1 MNTAVSKDSNQSEY
15 YLGLDIGTASV
26 GWAVTNAEYELVKK
40 HRKHLW
46 GVRLFDTA
54 DTAAERRLHRA
65 ARRRHQRRLQRQRL
79 LKEIFQDKIDEV
91 DPHFFE
97 RLKESSYHTEDRSG
111 HFLSILFND
120 ESFKDTDYFAKFPT
134 IFHLRSHL
142 IHHPEEKPDIRI
154 LYLAIHS
161 ILKHRGHFLFPGE
174 SLESVSSFNLLFDA
188 LLKNVEDSLQCV
200 LHVSC
205 SPESVGSIL
214 KKKRRTDKKNELM
227 KVLTLTRTTEEEI
240 EETPKK
246 LIAELIKALSGT
258 PFLLSS
264 LFENESYKESEL
276 DRIEFD
282 KEGFEDKK
290 ESIEVLLEPEEYAL
304 IETLEGI
311 YNWTLLSDIL
321 NGEKFIS
328 DAKVSSYAEHKND
341 LKQLKLLVKKYA
353 GSAYYKAFKDPS
365 IQNNYAHYIGT
376 GNKAGK
382 KVQVD
387 LKGKCLQE
395 DVNKYLYNLLK
406 PYQNDEDSILGSMLE
421 KLEQKSALPKQRV
434 RDNRVIP
441 HQLHLKELQ
450 VILDNAQHYFPFL
463 AIPDADGYTPHQKIV
478 SMLTFR
484 IPYYVGPLNTS
495 HMEKGGNEGFCWMVR
510 QQGKEDVPIFPWNW
524 YEVVDKNASAEKFI
538 TRMTNSCTYLFN
550 EEVLP
555 KYSLLYNRYMVLNEL
570 NNLKINGEPISVDL
584 KQKLYDELFL
594 KSGKKNITLKMLQKF
609 LVVNNIVN
617 KGDVATIEGIDNG
630 FANSLKSYIDFA
642 PYLEARILSE
652 DEIEKIIEWKAYY
665 VDDATILKEKIAQ
678 ELHEKLTSEQ
688 IDDIT
693 KLVRNY
699 KGWGRLSRAFLE
711 DIYHVDRATGEGYS
725 IIHMMWETNEN
736 LMELLSSKYD
746 YLDEIQRI
754 NNETLINTKFSY
766 ESLVKPLSVSPP
778 VKRQIWQTLLV
789 VHELKK
795 VMGKAPK
802 RVFVEMAREE
812 REKKRTTSRKES
824 LRILYDRCKNDIT
837 FNNALLESLETKTDA
852 ELRNDRL
859 YFYYT
864 QMGRCPYCGGKIE
877 LDQMN
882 NTQLYDI
889 DHIYPQSLI
898 KDDSLN
904 NRVLAHKTC
913 NGEKGNSYPIS
924 SHWQNTM
931 IGFWN
936 VLLDRSLIS
945 KEKYARLTRTTPL
958 NEEELFAF
966 INRQLVETRQSTK
979 VVASILK
986 NLFQDEKTEIVYVKA
1001 RNVSSFRADF
1011 EIKKSRLVN
1020 DHHHAHDAYL
1030 NIVVGNAFHTK
1041 FTADARNFIKELRR
1055 GDQFYNASNIFSRS
1069 IQRNGRLAWI
1079 ADERYEANRGKSK
1092 SEKQETGTIVT
1103 VRRTLQ
1109 NHQVLVTRQA
1119 VEVSGAL
1126 FKLQPLKKKKNLLP
1140 LKGSS
1145 QILLDT
1151 TKYGGYNAPATAYFA
1166 LVEHEKK
1173 GKPVRQLVPVPILYA
1188 EQFKQDANA
1197 FAKYCV
1203 EELNLHNPIVLES
1216 RLLKNQLVTIR
1227 NFHMSLSGSTEP
1239 KVLANSA
1246 VQLVLNE
1253 EKYDYVAQI
1262 DKYLSLL
1269 KKVKDTEVEE
1279 NAEIL
1284 AESLHISKQDNL
1296 SLYEQLLAKERDSIY
1311 RYRPANQAK
1320 FLEEKKSTFESLEI
1334 KAQCEVL
1341 VQIINLFTC
1350 TPESANLTKLGGGAS
1365 SGIVKFQSQITDRE
1379 AKLIHQSPT
1388 GIFTKTRRIYEL

>member
-1 MNTAVSKDSNQSEY
+1 MNTAVSKDLHDSDY

-26 GWAVTNAEYELVKK
+26 GWAITNPDYELVKK
-40 HRKHLW
+40 HRKYLW

-54 DTAAERRLHRA
+54 NTAAERRLHRA

-79 LKEIFQDKIDEV
+79 LKEIFQYKIAEV
-91 DPHFFE
+91 DPLFFE

-111 HFLSILFND
+111 NFLSTLFND
-120 ESFKDTDYFAKFPT
+120 ESFKDSDYFAKFPT

-174 SLESVSSFNLLFDA
+174 SLESVSSFNLLLDA

-205 SPESVGSIL
+205 SSESLGAIL
-214 KKKRRTDKKNELM
+214 KKRRRTDKKNELL
-227 KVLTLTRTTEEEI
+227 KVLALTRTTEEEI
-240 EETPKK
+240 EGTPKK
-246 LIAELIKALSGT
+246 LTSELVKALSGT
-258 PFLLSS
+258 PFKLSL
-264 LFENESYKESEL
+264 LFENESYKDCEQ
-276 DRIEFD
+276 DKIEFD
-282 KEGFEDKK
+282 KEGFEDLK
-290 ESIEVLLEPEEYAL
+290 ESLEVLLEPEEYAL

-328 DAKVSSYAEHKND
+328 DAKVSSYEEHKND

-353 GSAYYKAFKDPS
+353 GSRYYKAFKDPS

-376 GNKAGK
+376 GNKSGK
-382 KVQVD
+382 KVQVVH
-387 LKGKCLQE
+387 KGKCLQE

-406 PYQNDEDSILGSMLE
+406 PYQNDGDSHLGGMLE
-421 KLEQKSALPKQRV
+421 KLEQKRALPKQRV

-441 HQLHLKELQ
+441 YQLHLKELQ
-450 VILDNAQHYFPFL
+450 VILDNAQHFYPFL
-463 AIPDADGYTPHQKIV
+463 TIPDADGYTPSQKIV

-495 HMEKGGNEGFCWMVR
+495 HIEKGGNEGFCWMVR
-510 QQGKEDVPIFPWNW
+510 QQGKENVPIFPWNW
-524 YEVVDKNASAEKFI
+524 SDVVDKNASAEKFI

-550 EEVLP
+550 EEVVP
-555 KYSLLYNRYMVLNEL
+555 KFSLLYSRYMVLNEL
-570 NNLKINGEPISVDL
+570 NNLKIDGEPISVDL
-584 KQKLYDELFL
+584 KQKIYNELFL
-594 KSGKKNITLKMLQKF
+594 KSGKKSITLKMLQKF
-609 LVVNNIVN
+609 LITNNCIN
-617 KGDVATIEGIDNG
+617 KGDVSTIEGIDNG

-642 PYLEARILSE
+642 PYLETKILSRE
-652 DEIEKIIEWKAYY
+652 EIEKIIEWKAYY

-678 ELHEKLTSEQ
+678 ELHEKLTSKQ
-688 IDDIT
+688 IDDIV

-711 DIYHVDRATGEGYS
+711 DIYHVDRATGAAYS

-754 NNETLINTKFSY
+754 NNETLINKRFSY
-766 ESLVKPLSVSPP
+766 ESLVKPLSLSPP

-789 VHELKK
+789 VNELKK

-802 RVFVEMAREE
+802 RVFVEMAREQS
-812 REKKRTTSRKES
+812 EKKRTTSRKES
-824 LRILYDRCKNDIT
+824 LRKLYESCKNDI
-837 FNNALLESLETKTDA
+837 ALNKELIESLEMKTDA

-864 QMGRCPYCGGKIE
+864 QRGKCPYCGGKIE

-882 NTQLYDI
+882 NPQLYDI
-889 DHIYPQSLI
+889 DHIFPQSLI
-898 KDDSLN
+898 KDDSLD
-904 NRVLAHKTC
+904 NRVLVHKTC
-913 NGEKGNSYPIS
+913 NGEKGNSYPINPQ
-924 SHWQNTM
+924 WQNEM
-931 IGFWN
+931 INTWRG
-936 VLLDRSLIS
+936 LLQCELIS
-945 KEKYARLTRTTPL
+945 KEKFARLTRTTPL
-958 NEEELFAF
+958 SEEELFSF

-1001 RNVSSFRADF
+1001 RNVSRFRADF

-1069 IQRNGRLAWI
+1069 IQRNGRSAWI
-1079 ADERYEANRGKSK
+1079 ADERYEVNRGRQK
-1092 SEKQETGTIVT
+1092 SEKQETGTILT
-1103 VRRTLQ
+1103 VRKTLR

-1126 FKLQPLKKKKNLLP
+1126 FKLQPLEKKKNLLP
-1140 LKGSS
+1140 LKGSNL
-1145 QILLDT
+1145 ILQNT

-1166 LVEHEKK
+1166 LVHHEKK
-1173 GKPVRQLVPVPILYA
+1173 GKQVRQFVPVPILYA
-1188 EQFKQDANA
+1188 ERFKKDPNSLI
-1197 FAKYCV
+1197 KYCKEDLNMINAKLV
-1203 EELNLHNPIVLES
+1203 VSQILLHELVQ
-1216 RLLKNQLVTIR
+1216 LKKFT
-1227 NFHMSLSGSTEP
+1227 MSLSGITGSQTI
-1239 KVLANSA
+1239 ANNEI
-1246 VQLVLNE
+1246 QLVLSDE
-1253 EKYDYVAQI
+1253 QYDYVAQME
-1262 DKYLSLL
+1262 KYLSLL
-1269 KKVKDTEVEE
+1269 KKVKDSELPK

-1284 AESLHISKQDNL
+1284 AESL
-1296 SLYEQLLAKERDSIY
+1296 
-1311 RYRPANQAK
+1311 
-1320 FLEEKKSTFESLEI
+1320 
-1334 KAQCEVL
+1334 
-1341 VQIINLFTC
+1341 
-1350 TPESANLTKLGGGAS
+1350 
-1365 SGIVKFQSQITDRE
+1365 QIT
-1379 AKLIHQSPT
+1379 
-1388 GIFTKTRRIYEL
+1388 

>member
-1 MNTAVSKDSNQSEY
+1 MDTAVNKDSQLSEY

-26 GWAVTNAEYELVKK
+26 GWAVTNTEYELIKR

-54 DTAAERRLHRA
+54 QTAAERRLHRA

-91 DPHFFE
+91 DPNFFE

-111 HFLSILFND
+111 NFLSTLFND
-120 ESFKDTDYFAKFPT
+120 ESFKDTDYFAKYPT

-142 IHHPEEKPDIRI
+142 IHHPEERPDIRI

-174 SLESVSSFNLLFDA
+174 SLEGVSSFNLLSDA
-188 LLKNVEDSLQCV
+188 LLRNVEDSLQCV
-200 LHVSC
+200 LQVSC
-205 SPESVGSIL
+205 SSENLGTIL
-214 KKKRRTDKKNELM
+214 KKKRRTDKKNELL
-227 KVLTLTRTTEEEI
+227 KVLTLTRTTEDEI
-240 EETPKK
+240 EETPKR
-246 LIAELIKALSGT
+246 LLTELIKALSGT

-264 LFENESYKESEL
+264 LFENENYKESEL
-276 DRIEFD
+276 DKIEFD
-282 KEGFEDKK
+282 KEGFEDQKQ
-290 ESIEVLLEPEEYAL
+290 SIEILLEQEEYAL

-328 DAKVSSYAEHKND
+328 DAKVVSYEEHKED
-341 LKQLKLLVKKYA
+341 LKTLKYLVKKYVP
-353 GSAYYKAFKDPS
+353 STYYKAFKDPS
-365 IQNNYAHYIGT
+365 IQDNYAHYIGS
-376 GNKAGK
+376 GSKAGK

-387 LKGKCLQE
+387 HKGKCLQE
-395 DVNKYLYNLLK
+395 KVNKYFHNLLK
-406 PYQNDEDSILGSMLE
+406 PYQNVEDSILNNMLE
-421 KLEQKSALPKQRV
+421 KLEQKNALPKQRV

-441 HQLHLKELQ
+441 HQLHLRELQ
-450 VILDNAQHYFPFL
+450 IILENAQQFYPFL
-463 AIPDADGYTPHQKIV
+463 TIPDADGYTPSQKIV

-495 HMEKGGNEGFCWMVR
+495 HMEKEGNEGFCWMVR
-510 QQGKEDVPIFPWNW
+510 QQGKENVPILPWNW
-524 YEVVDKNASAEKFI
+524 SEVVDKNASAEKFI

-555 KYSLLYNRYMVLNEL
+555 KHSLLYNRYMVLNEL
-570 NNLKINGEPISVDL
+570 NNLKINGELISVEL
-584 KQKLYDELFL
+584 KQKIYNELFL
-594 KSGKKNITLKMLQKF
+594 RSGKKTITLKMLQKF
-609 LVVNNIVN
+609 LITNNIIN
-617 KGDVATIEGIDNG
+617 KGDASTIEGIDNG
-630 FANSLKSYIDFA
+630 FTNSLKSYIDFA
-642 PYLEARILSE
+642 SYLETKILCE
-652 DEIEKIIEWKAYY
+652 EEIERIIEWKAYY

-678 ELHEKLTSEQ
+678 ELSEKLTSEQ
-688 IDDIT
+688 IDDLT

-725 IIHMMWETNEN
+725 IIHMMWKTNKN
-736 LMELLSSKYD
+736 LMELMSSKYD

-754 NNETLINTKFSY
+754 NNETLINRRFSY
-766 ESLVKPLSVSPP
+766 DSLVKPLSVSPP
-778 VKRQIWQTLLV
+778 VKRQIWQTLLIV
-789 VHELKK
+789 EELKK
-795 VMGKAPK
+795 VMGRAPSK
-802 RVFVEMAREE
+802 VFVEMAREQG
-812 REKKRTTSRKES
+812 EKNRTTSRKES
-824 LRILYDRCKNDIT
+824 LRKLYDSCKNDIT
-837 FNNALLESLETKTDA
+837 FNKALLDSLETKADA
-852 ELRNDRL
+852 ELRSDKL

-864 QMGRCPYCGGKIE
+864 QMGKCPYCGGKIE

-882 NTQLYDI
+882 DTQFYDI
-889 DHIYPQSLI
+889 DHIFPQSLI

-904 NRVLAHKTC
+904 NKVLVHKTC
-913 NGEKGNSYPIS
+913 NGAKGNSYPINLQ
-924 SHWQNTM
+924 WQNKM
-931 IGFWN
+931 IGFWK
-936 VLLDRSLIS
+936 VLLKCELIS

-958 NEEELFAF
+958 SDEEIFAF

-1001 RNVSSFRADF
+1001 RNVSNFRTDF

-1055 GDQFYNASNIFSRS
+1055 GDQQYNASNIFSRP
-1069 IQRNGRLAWI
+1069 IQRNGSSAWI
-1079 ADERYEANRGKSK
+1079 ADERYDANRGRPK

-1103 VRRTLQ
+1103 VRKTLR

-1119 VEVSGAL
+1119 VKNTGAL

-1145 QILLDT
+1145 EILQDT
-1151 TKYGGYNAPATAYFA
+1151 TRYGGYNAPATAYFA

-1173 GKPVRQLVPVPILYA
+1173 GKQVRQLVSVPILYA
-1188 EQFKQDANA
+1188 QQFKKDAKGL
-1197 FAKYCV
+1197 AKYCG
-1203 EELNLHNPIVLES
+1203 EKLELENAKIVVPKIL
-1216 RLLKNQLVTIR
+1216 RHDFVQLKGFT
-1227 NFHMSLSGSTEP
+1227 MSLSGITGSQII
-1239 KVLANSA
+1239 ANNEI
-1246 VQLVLNE
+1246 QLVLSDE
-1253 EKYDYVAQI
+1253 HYDYVAQI
-1262 DKYLSLL
+1262 EKYLSLL
-1269 KKVKDTEVEE
+1269 RKVKDTEVQE
-1279 NAEIL
+1279 NVEIL
-1284 AESLHISKQDNL
+1284 ADNLHISKQDNL
-1296 SLYEQLLAKERDSIY
+1296 TLYEQLLAKERDSIY
-1311 RYRPANQAK
+1311 KHRPANQAK
-1320 FLEEKKSTFESLEI
+1320 ILDEKKSTFESLDI

-1341 VQIINLFTC
+1341 IQIINLFTC

-1365 SGIVKFQSQITDRE
+1365 SGIVKFQSQITDRD
-1379 AKLIHQSPT
+1379 AMLIHQSPT
-1388 GIFTKTRRIYEL
+1388 GIFTKSRRIYKL